1 MPVIGKVTGSGYNWS
16 DDKIAAVLTYVRAS
30 FGNKAPAI
38 TAAKVAE
45 IHAKEGDRKEWSQ
58 DELLKVH

>member
-1 MPVIGKVTGSGYNWS
+1 
-16 DDKIAAVLTYVRAS
+16 VLTYVRAS